1 MKSGATCLIVLL
13 VSVSHAWASDGAS
26 MAMTQ
31 VRLTTE
37 AALLSGC
44 TRVGSVSDDS
54 VKDLRRKIVKAGG
67 NAALL
72 SFRVDDLSTI
82 QAEVYRCTGAA
93 KAPFN
98 IPPPPAGTPPG
109 PPPAPSR

>member
-1 MKSGATCLIVLL
+1 MKSAMMGLVVLL
-13 VSVSHAWASDGAS
+13 VASAPGWASDDGER
-26 MAMTQ
+26 MAMGQ

-44 TRVGSVSDDS
+44 TRVGQVSDDS

-72 SFRVDDLSTI
+72 SFGVDDLSAI
-82 QAEVYRCTGAA
+82 RAEVFRCTATT

-98 IPPPPAGTPPG
+98 IPPPPAGS
-109 PPPAPSR
+109 PPPPPPSR